1 MMELELHTRRSV
13 TLKQALFCSRVPVR
27 HTESA
32 SQRKASRAYGSSYA
46 LMWYGDHSVID
57 ARVRHTQTTHPSSML
72 YGHFIPK
79 YSFYPIPTTFGPFFM
94 ADR

>member
-1 MMELELHTRRSV
+1 
-13 TLKQALFCSRVPVR
+13 
-27 HTESA
+27 
-32 SQRKASRAYGSSYA
+32 
-46 LMWYGDHSVID
+46 MWYGDHSVID